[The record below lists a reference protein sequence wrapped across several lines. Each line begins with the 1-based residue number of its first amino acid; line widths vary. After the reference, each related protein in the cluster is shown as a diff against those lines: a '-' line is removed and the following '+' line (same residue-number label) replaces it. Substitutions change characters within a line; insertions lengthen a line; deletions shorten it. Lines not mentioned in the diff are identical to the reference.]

1 MLLAN
6 ETEMLGII
14 AVADTI
20 KPTSLQAIKNL
31 KKAGLTLV
39 MIT

>member
-1 MLLAN
+1 MLLSDDK
-6 ETEMLGII
+6 EMLGII

-20 KPTSLQAIKNL
+20 KGSSLEAISKL
-31 KKAGLTLV
+31 KKAGLVLY